1 MLLGALFLNLSKDT
15 INSSG
20 LERWKT
26 LLKYLYNLILSL
38 QKEEV
43 KKMTIVVVWK
53 WVVKPEKREEHDHMM
68 ERYFKWIKA
77 NPIKEVKS
85 MKVFTQMFGG
95 IYGSYF
101 ELLEFD
107 SLADY
112 ERVQA
117 RLLKDK
123 EYMEMLQ
130 EWMRLIEPAELC
142 AEVWN
147 TVM

>member
-1 MLLGALFLNLSKDT
+1 
-15 INSSG
+15 
-20 LERWKT
+20 
-26 LLKYLYNLILSL
+26 
-38 QKEEV
+38 
-43 KKMTIVVVWK
+43 MTVVVVWK
-53 WVVKPEKREEHDHMM
+53 WVVKPEKQEAHSRMM
-68 ERYFKWIKA
+68 QGYLRWIKE

-112 ERVQA
+112 EKVQA

-130 EWMRLIEPAELC
+130 ELLLVSEPSELC
-142 AEVWN
+142 IDVWN
-147 TVM
+147 AVM